1 MSLFGT
7 AARTAGR
14 WSPWA
19 RMIAVAEIAVLV
31 KHHLDNL
38 EPGELG
44 EMRKLLSKSKG
55 RPGNLS
61 DRERKRLAV
70 LAKKVEPAAFAKTAT
85 MRAMPLRKKP

>member
-1 MSLFGT
+1 MGILGT
-7 AARTAGR
+7 TARTAGR

-19 RMIAVAEIAVLV
+19 RIIAVAEIAVLV
-31 KHHLDNL
+31 KRHLDNL
-38 EPGELG
+38 GPGELG
-44 EMRKLLSKSKG
+44 EMKDLLAKSKG

-85 MRAMPLRKKP
+85 MRAMPLRKK